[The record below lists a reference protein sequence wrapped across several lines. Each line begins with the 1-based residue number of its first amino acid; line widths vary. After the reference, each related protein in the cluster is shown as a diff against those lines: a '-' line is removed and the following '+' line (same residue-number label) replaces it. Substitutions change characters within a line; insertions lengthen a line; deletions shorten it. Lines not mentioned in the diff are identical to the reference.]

1 MMNME
6 VRNWVA
12 ETALKNYEYDLRED
26 GTYGMEVDFILVDYI
41 RSAIESYELD
51 GDDPEDIE
59 DAVYD
64 EIFDE
69 AEGLYQEHKEYE
81 REWREENKRWYWN

>member
-1 MMNME
+1 ME
-6 VRNWVA
+6 LRNWVA
-12 ETALKNYEYDLRED
+12 EAALKNYEYDLRED

-41 RSAIESYELD
+41 RSAIDSYELD

-69 AEGLYQEHKEYE
+69 AENLYQEHK
-81 REWREENKRWYWN
+81 

>member
-6 VRNWVA
+6 VRNLIRQDA
-12 ETALKNYEYDLRED
+12 IENYRYDLKED
-26 GTYGMEVDFILVDYI
+26 GTYGMEVDFILADYI
-41 RSAIESYELD
+41 RNAIDFYELD

-64 EIFDE
+64 EIYDE
-69 AEGLYQEHKEYE
+69 AESLYQEAIEIQKE
-81 REWREENKRWYWN
+81 WVA